1 MTAEAEVHD
10 NFDTTRLNEQTDYLI
25 LIKGKNVTTTFLPQT
40 IRQRMVDESDLTI
53 RLHTYL
59 TGKNV

>member
-40 IRQRMVDESDLTI
+40 KK
-53 RLHTYL
+53 
-59 TGKNV
+59 GG